1 MYHKSLFC
9 SFRYFVLY
17 ADVFV
22 YMDSIQFI
30 SLKMKFITMNL
41 YMQRCI
47 LTIEKFHLTIL
58 MIPKYRNYFEWKPTN
73 FISKIQCLLAHLT
86 YLFQLLN
93 NSVRDMTHEERV
105 ISPIWAKWEKIWKH
119 EMRETRSRCGVE
131 YIYFN
136 PTLFWPNTFWQ
147 PPILKRNY
155 SNLVLVV
162 DVFC

>member
-1 MYHKSLFC
+1 MLVSIFRFICRRICVYGFNSIYFTEKEIYYYEFIHAKMYINQRKVWSHNVEKS
-9 SFRYFVLY
+9 
-17 ADVFV
+17 
-22 YMDSIQFI
+22 
-30 SLKMKFITMNL
+30 
-41 YMQRCI
+41 
-47 LTIEKFHLTIL
+47 
-58 MIPKYRNYFEWKPTN
+58 FEWKPTN
-73 FISKIQCLLAHLT
+73 FIFKIQCLLAHLT

>member
-47 LTIEKFHLTIL
+47 LTIEKFHLTML
-58 MIPKYRNYFEWKPTN
+58 RNSFQMKTN
-73 FISKIQCLLAHLT
+73 QLH
-86 YLFQLLN
+86 FQN
-93 NSVRDMTHEERV
+93 TM
-105 ISPIWAKWEKIWKH
+105 PIG
-119 EMRETRSRCGVE
+119 T
-131 YIYFN
+131 
-136 PTLFWPNTFWQ
+136 
-147 PPILKRNY
+147 
-155 SNLVLVV
+155 SNL
-162 DVFC
+162 FIPIT

>member
-47 LTIEKFHLTIL
+47 LTIERFHLTML
-58 MIPKYRNYFEWKPTN
+58 RSPKNHFEWAPTN
-73 FISKIQCLLAHLT
+73 FIYKIQCLLAHLT

>member
-58 MIPKYRNYFEWKPTN
+58 RIPKNYFEWKPTN
-73 FISKIQCLLAHLT
+73 FISKIQCLLAHIT

>member
-47 LTIEKFHLTIL
+47 LTIEKFHLRML
-58 MIPKYRNYFEWKPTN
+58 RSPKNYFEWKPTN